1 MMRTVNGRALRRL
14 LERGGARAPAP
25 PSTGRGFASA
35 SRIATGAIAA
45 PLASRALASRVLAP
59 MTGSL
64 LPASVASIAGRS
76 TRAASTFLTEYDAHV
91 AERATQ
97 NIAPKPL
104 DAKQVASLCEQ
115 LESPPSGDEAVLMDL
130 FENRVP
136 PGAAE
141 AASQEKGH
149 ANDRGAGDRR
159 KRQRRA
165 AEDERADRGALA
177 RGEAAL
183 RIPG

>member
-136 PGAAE
+136 PGRR
-141 AASQEKGH
+141 
-149 ANDRGAGDRR
+149 RGCLRQSIVARRRRRGQGIVPPRRRGQGD
-159 KRQRRA
+159 
-165 AEDERADRGALA
+165 
-177 RGEAAL
+177 
-183 RIPG
+183 